1 MRMLRFGSLFLVLVC
16 AVLRAD
22 PQSDAKQLKDEAIE
36 ILKANSSKAATS
48 EEYATCIM
56 KLEKA
61 QALLDTANE
70 NDSPLAQEV
79 SSSLFWAR
87 RFSNVDVIKA
97 LQKMR
102 GNAPLRK
109 TPAPPAPAAPVV
121 AAKGPAPTPEPPE
134 VQRNRAADK
143 AFAEAQAYAGKSSD
157 DYAIALR
164 YFQMAGEFAGT
175 DAALKALDLAREAQQ
190 KYLSAKGDATVTA
203 AVAAAETYPDSP
215 EMAQVKQA
223 DSRVKAKQY
232 EEAVKMY
239 REALKQKDGSFTRRR
254 LAKALFLRAQQ
265 MREELKPKFEAHAK
279 DYQAASNGAWIRTP
293 FGPQFNPDDR
303 NYQRSKK
310 EGQALWKESDASYKN
325 FQEAENEY
333 KALLKAAENGRDFE
347 AAAYVGLCQ
356 CVRPFFKMQGKVTLE
371 AVVKD
376 YTPAN
381 DLERTLYEF
390 CKAEIER
397 VRYGK

>member
-1 MRMLRFGSLFLVLVC
+1 MKVRFVTFLLCLLCSALF
-16 AVLRAD
+16 AD
-22 PQSDAKQLKDEAIE
+22 PQSDAKQLKDEALE
-36 ILKANSSKAATS
+36 ILKANSSKSATS

-61 QALLDTANE
+61 QALLDGANE

-87 RFSNVDVIKA
+87 RFSNMDVIKS

-109 TPAPPAPAAPVV
+109 TPAPPTPPPAPKV
-121 AAKGPAPTPEPPE
+121 AAKGPAPAAEPPE
-134 VQRNRAADK
+134 VLRGRLADK
-143 AFAEAQAYAGKSSD
+143 AFAEAQAYAGKSTD

-175 DAALKALDLAREAQQ
+175 DAALKALDLARDAQQ
-190 KYLSAKGDATVTA
+190 RYLSEKGDATVTA
-203 AVAAAETYPDSP
+203 AVAAAETYPESP

-223 DSRVKAKQY
+223 DSRAKSKQY
-232 EEAVKMY
+232 AEAVKIY
-239 REALKQKDGSFTRRR
+239 REALKQNDSAFTRRR

-279 DYQAASNGAWIRTP
+279 DYQAATDGAWIKTP
-293 FGPQFNPDDR
+293 FGPQFNPDDG
-303 NYQRSKK
+303 NYQRSRRD
-310 EGQALWKESDASYKN
+310 GQALWKESDASYKN

-333 KALLKAAENGRDFE
+333 KALLKAADKGRDFE

-356 CVRPFFKMQGKVTLE
+356 CVRPFFKMQGKTTLE

-376 YTPAN
+376 YAPAN